1 MHDAQTDQLEWLDG
15 RWKGRNLK
23 PRASLMLQGMTILL
37 GKERVPAKTLCECP
51 GVDPKSCS
59 DPDGGD
65 DAGVNISID
74 ARSAEAEKPSHLG
87 NRERTLDPFDLF
99 SKGNRWAG
107 CISHPTKD
115 AAYGDKLTR
124 II

>member
-1 MHDAQTDQLEWLDG
+1 
-15 RWKGRNLK
+15 
-23 PRASLMLQGMTILL
+23 MLRGITILL

-51 GVDPKSCS
+51 GVDPESRS
-59 DPDGGD
+59 DPDGED
-65 DAGVNISID
+65 DAGVNISIH
-74 ARSAEAEKPSHLG
+74 ACSAEAEKPSHLG

-99 SKGNRWAG
+99 SKGNRGAG

-115 AAYGDKLTR
+115 AHYDTKLTR

>member
-1 MHDAQTDQLEWLDG
+1 
-15 RWKGRNLK
+15 
-23 PRASLMLQGMTILL
+23 MLGITILL
-37 GKERVPAKTLCECP
+37 GKERVPAKALCECL
-51 GVDPKSCS
+51 GVNPESRS

-74 ARSAEAEKPSHLG
+74 ACSAEAEKLSHLG
-87 NRERTLDPFDLF
+87 NGESALDPFDVF
-99 SKGNRWAG
+99 GKGNRGAG
-107 CISHPTKD
+107 CVSHPTKD